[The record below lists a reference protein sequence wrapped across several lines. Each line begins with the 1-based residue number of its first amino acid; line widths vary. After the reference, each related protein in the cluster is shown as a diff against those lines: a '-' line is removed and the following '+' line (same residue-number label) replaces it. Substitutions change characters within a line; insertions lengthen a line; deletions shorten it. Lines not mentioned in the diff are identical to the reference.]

1 MWVEKIN
8 ATAYGRQEETG
19 ESVLKCFLRW
29 KGDVNIFIVSRC
41 PWLPLA
47 YRFGESVHLDLLTV
61 FLRGFSR
68 SAALRGCKL
77 PSTPSGVSPRDPRV
91 KFGRYSYRCNGVW
104 GVPKRGTGE
113 APGMDNI
120 YFYQCR
126 QASEPKA
133 SGVIVDIDFNKK
145 WIWSNPI
152 FVLEQSLILR
162 THVID
167 HTIKN
172 SIMKG
177 KKILG

>member
-1 MWVEKIN
+1 MVSRVAIS
-8 ATAYGRQEETG
+8 
-19 ESVLKCFLRW
+19 SVKSRREQYEAVPKCLW
-29 KGDVNIFIVSRC
+29 KRKAAEVSRC
-41 PWLPLA
+41 PWLPLRYA
-47 YRFGESVHLDLLTV
+47 AGKPVHLDFLIL
-61 FLRGFSR
+61 FLRGF
-68 SAALRGCKL
+68 

-91 KFGRYSYRCNGVW
+91 KFGRYSYRYNGVW

-152 FVLEQSLILR
+152 FVLGQSLILR

-177 KKILG
+177 KKILR

>member
-1 MWVEKIN
+1 MLFAVGKRREYFYRIEMSMTPPLRY
-8 ATAYGRQEETG
+8 ATGTGRSLIASPIRFASGTG
-19 ESVLKCFLRW
+19 
-29 KGDVNIFIVSRC
+29 
-41 PWLPLA
+41 
-47 YRFGESVHLDLLTV
+47 GESVHLDLLTI

-68 SAALRGCKL
+68 SPAVRGCKL

-91 KFGRYSYRCNGVW
+91 EFRRYSYRCNGVW

-145 WIWSNPI
+145 
-152 FVLEQSLILR
+152 
-162 THVID
+162 
-167 HTIKN
+167 
-172 SIMKG
+172 
-177 KKILG
+177 